1 MKIIYTTDLHGDT
14 DKYRQLEEVTFDFGA
29 DVVVNGGDLLP
40 HGDAAAQKLFITTD
54 LAPHVC
60 KFNDHSIHYLAQ
72 LGNDDRRVCDRPF
85 DALCRNIKYTHNLEQ
100 RCVTINNEIDFIG
113 MNYVVDYPF
122 RLKDRCQLDK
132 AGDEIGLQ
140 YGTGLLSMDNES
152 EYYEIDDWARY
163 ISNLRSIEDDLKL
176 LPKPERDAIY
186 VFHQPPSKIGLDV
199 CYGDRKVGSDAVR
212 EFLMAEDAKYSLHG
226 HIHESP
232 VMSGIWKARLG
243 NTECI
248 QPGQLTGLTYVTID
262 TESGNIDRRITTR

>member
-14 DKYRQLEEVTFDFGA
+14 DKYRQLEEVALDFEA

-40 HGDAAAQKLFITTD
+40 YGDATAQKLFIINQ
-54 LAPHVC
+54 LASHVC
-60 KFNDHSIHYLAQ
+60 KFADNNIHYLAQ
-72 LGNDDRRVCDRPF
+72 LGNDDRRVCDRSF
-85 DALCRNIKYTHNLEQ
+85 DAMCRNIKYAHNLEQ
-100 RCVTINNEIDFIG
+100 RCVTINNEIDFVG
-113 MNYVVDYPF
+113 MNYVIDYPF
-122 RLKDRCQLDK
+122 RLKDRCRLDK
-132 AGDEIGLQ
+132 AGNEIGLQ

-186 VFHQPPSKIGLDV
+186 VFHQPPAEMGLDV
-199 CYGDRKVGSDAVR
+199 CYGERKVGSQAIL
-212 EFLMAEDAKYSLHG
+212 EFLTMCDAKYSLHG

-232 VMSGIWKARLG
+232 DVSDIWKARLG

-262 TESGNIDRRITTR
+262 TESGEVERRITTR